1 MVTIPPK
8 IPLGTCVSSNELQR
22 LCKQLYKEVL
32 MDTIVK
38 EPAAPLS
45 AEKLAPVFEQL
56 ETIIIGKPEQIR
68 LAVTCLLAGGHLL
81 VEDVPGLGKT
91 VLAHALAQ
99 TLGLEFR
106 RVQFTSDLL
115 PGDILGTS
123 IYDRNSG
130 QFHFNHGPVFT
141 QVLLA
146 DEINRATPKS
156 QSALLEAMEERQVS
170 VDGETRPLP
179 EPFFVIATQN
189 PLEQLGTFPLPESQ
203 LDRFLMRIQMGYPT
217 KAAEFELFQGEDRRK
232 MLARLK
238 PAISTGT
245 LLEMQQQVE
254 KVFASGS
261 VLEYLYRLL
270 TFSRSSELFKTGIST
285 RAGLG
290 LLHAAKA
297 WAMVHGNEQLLPGD
311 IQAVFSAVAGHRL
324 QPVDGHMTS
333 EQIGKHVLESVA
345 VD

>member
-1 MVTIPPK
+1 
-8 IPLGTCVSSNELQR
+8 
-22 LCKQLYKEVL
+22 
-32 MDTIVK
+32 MDTMVA
-38 EPAAPLS
+38 ES
-45 AEKLAPVFEQL
+45 AGELHTDVLTSVFEQL
-56 ETIIIGKPEQIR
+56 ETIIVGKPRQIR

-81 VEDVPGLGKT
+81 VEDIPGLGKT

-130 QFHFNHGPVFT
+130 QFHFNAGPVFT

-179 EPFFVIATQN
+179 QPFFVIATQN

-203 LDRFLMRIQMGYPT
+203 LDRFLLRIQMGYPT
-217 KAAEFELFQGEDRRK
+217 KEAEFELFQGEDRRK
-232 MLARLK
+232 MLARLQ
-238 PAISTGT
+238 PAISVEA
-245 LLEMQQQVE
+245 LLSLQQAVNT
-254 KVFASGS
+254 VFASNA
-261 VLEYLYRLL
+261 VLEYLHRLL
-270 TFSRSSELFKTGIST
+270 TFTRHSDLFQSGIST

-297 WAMVHGNEQLLPGD
+297 WAMIHGNAQLLPGD
-311 IQAVFSAVAGHRL
+311 MQAVFPSVVGHRL
-324 QPVDGHMTS
+324 QPMEARMTA
-333 EQIGKHVLESVA
+333 EQIGEHVLESVS